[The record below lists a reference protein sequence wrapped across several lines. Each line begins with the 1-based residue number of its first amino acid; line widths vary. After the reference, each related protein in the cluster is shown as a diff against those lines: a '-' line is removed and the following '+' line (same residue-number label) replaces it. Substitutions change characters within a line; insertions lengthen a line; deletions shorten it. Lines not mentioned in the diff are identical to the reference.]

1 MSIYISICCLGV
13 DTELIKTIKSAKD
26 NATNPDDIHIG
37 IAFIGNKKFSE
48 EILKEAAPYTNITSQ
63 FYSLKE
69 NLGVGRARSLAT
81 SMYAGQDYFLQV
93 DAHTFFLQ
101 NWDTFLVERFTLACK
116 ETKNE
121 KTVLSGFPGRYGYV
135 DDEGRDV
142 FWVDDRAG
150 YPVYLKGFHYL
161 TPDNG
166 ADLRVNIFKS
176 YKGLIPHW
184 NPVNDENILK
194 TMYSE
199 NNFIPLIKISA
210 AFMFGNK
217 HLGLYTGLD
226 PTSEFWEEEIIQS
239 INLVSEGFSLVF
251 SGPYCPATHM
261 YSEDRRDSRGSREYY
276 TDYLDSRVLTDK
288 IASHFLEFIKN
299 NKSKIRKYSRYIG
312 FDILKEP
319 KVDRIYR
326 PNRYVNSR

>member
-26 NATNPDDIHIG
+26 NATNPEDIHIG

-48 EILKEAAPYTNITSQ
+48 QVLQEALPYTNIVSQ
-63 FYSLKE
+63 FYDLKE
-69 NLGVGRARSLAT
+69 NLGVGRGRSLAT
-81 SMYAGQDYFLQV
+81 AMYAGQDYFLQV

-101 NWDTFLVERFTLACK
+101 DWDTFLVERFTLACK
-116 ETKNE
+116 ETGNK

-135 DDEGRDV
+135 DDDGNNV

-150 YPVYLKGFHYL
+150 YPIYLKGQPYL
-161 TPDNG
+161 TQDNC
-166 ADLRVNIFKS
+166 ASLKINKFKS
-176 YKGLIPHW
+176 YKSLIPHW
-184 NPVNDENILK
+184 NPVTDEKVLT

-199 NNFIPLIKISA
+199 NNLIPLIKISA

-217 HLGLYTGLD
+217 HFGFYTGLD

-239 INLVSEGFSLVF
+239 INLVGKGFSLVF

-261 YSEDRRDSRGSREYY
+261 YSEDRRDSRGSREFY
-276 TDYLDSRVLTDK
+276 TDYLDPKKLNDK
-288 IASHFLEFIKN
+288 IAAHFLEYIRN
-299 NKSKIRKYSRYIG
+299 NRAKIRKYSKYIG
-312 FDILKEP
+312 FNILKEP
-319 KVDRIYR
+319 THYEAYR
-326 PNRYVNSR
+326 PKRYINSR